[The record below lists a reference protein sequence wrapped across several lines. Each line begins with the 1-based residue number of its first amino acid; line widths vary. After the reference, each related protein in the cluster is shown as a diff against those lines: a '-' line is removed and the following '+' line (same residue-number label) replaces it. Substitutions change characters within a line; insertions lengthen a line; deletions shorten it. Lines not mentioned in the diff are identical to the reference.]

1 MKIEKDYQILIYLEC
16 TLDFQSITELIRL
29 DLKESYHFNVIKFRS
44 QLDEG
49 F

>member
-1 MKIEKDYQILIYLEC
+1 MKIEKDYRILIFLEC
-16 TLDFQSITELIRL
+16 ELDFQNKAELIRL

-44 QLDEG
+44 QLDER